1 MARTTFPRD
10 RFDDIAPETGRVGA
24 HRAENP
30 RMRPGIVFL
39 WAVVA
44 TIVLVIAGIFGSL
57 LVSGRISFAPPEAVP
72 TTTPVPEVEPVVDT
86 TAPVLVLNATPQ
98 EGLAT
103 QVRETVVAAGWPP
116 DAVTAGAAGVTDFPV
131 TTVYYAT
138 AEEEAAAL
146 GLAEVIGGAEVAENA
161 QYLPPDDPETPE
173 NEATR
178 QLTIVLG
185 LDRVPGGAETPA
197 P

>member
-1 MARTTFPRD
+1 M
-10 RFDDIAPETGRVGA
+10 
-24 HRAENP
+24 RA
-30 RMRPGIVFL
+30 GVVFL

-57 LVSGRISFAPPEAVP
+57 LVSGRISFAPPEALP
-72 TTTPVPEVEPVVDT
+72 TTTPVPEVEPVLDT

-103 QVRETVVAAGWPP
+103 QVRETVVAAGWAP
-116 DAVTAGAAGVTDFPV
+116 DAVTAGAAGATDFPV

-146 GLAEVIGGAEVAENA
+146 GLAEVIGGAEVAQNA
-161 QYLPPDDPETPE
+161 QYLPPDDPETE
-173 NEATR
+173 VNEASR

-185 LDRVPGGAETPA
+185 LDRVQGGEQTPA